1 MMKTYEN
8 KIKETI
14 DLICAEHLLK
24 PPVTVPSAGRM
35 IYEYR
40 GIDRAIELFE
50 GAAKEAGSDIFR
62 SSAFK
67 ATLETILIPIKT
79 GIKWDIRNKK

>member
-1 MMKTYEN
+1 METYEN

-14 DLICAEHLLK
+14 DSICGEHLLK

-40 GIDRAIELFE
+40 GIDTAIALFR
-50 GAAKEAGSDIFR
+50 GAAKETVGNTFR
-62 SSAFK
+62 SSAFE

-79 GIKWDIRNKK
+79 GIKWDIKNKK